1 MNIDNIMK
9 LVADNF
15 QATTYSAA
23 EKLRTAIE
31 QALTPGEPDVAGA
44 IENGRVY
51 ADKLEADYN
60 FECEAGPLRMC
71 SDWVEFRRCFE
82 WLCENITAPQPQP
95 KQEPEA
101 HGATH
106 RQPITGG
113 LYKQIGGVWHV
124 WSRIADEP
132 KSWIKSPGT
141 HASGLEKID
150 TAPQHPRY
158 AGVTVWLG
166 DKTVTQV
173 VSEQQ
178 IKYELGD
185 TLKYA
190 AQKCLDLL
198 TIHKGN

>member
-1 MNIDNIMK
+1 MSIDNIMK

-23 EKLRTAIE
+23 EKLRAAIE
-31 QALTPGEPDVAGA
+31 QALA
-44 IENGRVY
+44 
-51 ADKLEADYN
+51 
-60 FECEAGPLRMC
+60 M
-71 SDWVEFRRCFE
+71 
-82 WLCENITAPQPQP
+82 QPEQG
-95 KQEPEA
+95 PEA

-150 TAPQHPRY
+150 AAPQHPGY

-185 TLKYA
+185 TLTHT
-190 AQKCLDLL
+190 AQKCLYLL